1 MANLNYQQDQRT
13 LEWYRARLGYITG
26 SQVGT
31 LMKSGR
37 TKDKVFSETALTYLY
52 QLAGERSLNPEIVK
66 DDNMFAF
73 YIDQTTSTSKA
84 MRFGTEQ
91 EENARNM
98 YIQMTGRAVQEVGL
112 CKHPTIPYL
121 ASSPDGI
128 THDADELGCLE
139 VKCPMLSTYSKY
151 VAEIH
156 DNESLKKV
164 NPDYYYQCQNHMACT
179 NATFCDFIAYC
190 PFVEN
195 PMHIVRITRDNDDIA
210 LMEERVVK
218 AEEVIQSN
226 YSQINKTQ
234 RA

>member
-1 MANLNYQQDQRT
+1 MSNLSFTQEQRT

-26 SQVGT
+26 SQVGS

-37 TKDKVFSETALTYLY
+37 TKDKVFSDTALTYLY

-66 DDNMFAF
+66 DDNMFTF
-73 YIDQTTSTSKA
+73 YLEQTTSQSKA

-91 EENARNM
+91 EENARAM
-98 YIQMTGRAVQEVGL
+98 YVDITGREVKEVGL
-112 CKHPTIPYL
+112 CHHPQIKYL

-128 THDADELGCLE
+128 TADGDVMGCVE
-139 VKCPMLSTYSKY
+139 IKCPTLSTYSKY

-179 NATFCDFIAYC
+179 EAQFCDFIVYC

-195 PMHIVRITRDNDDIA
+195 PIHIVRIQRDEDAIT
-210 LMEERVVK
+210 LIMERVEL
-218 AEEVIQSN
+218 AEQIIEEN
-226 YSQINKTQ
+226 YSQLK

>member
-1 MANLNYQQDQRT
+1 MANINFQQEQRT
-13 LEWYRARLGYITG
+13 LEWYRARLGFITG
-26 SQVGT
+26 SQVGS

-37 TKDKVFSETALTYLY
+37 AKDKVFSDTALTYLY

-66 DDNMFAF
+66 DDEMFSF
-73 YIDQTTSTSKA
+73 YIDQTTSQSKA

-98 YIQMTGRAVQEVGL
+98 YIQITEREVKEVGL
-112 CKHPTIPYL
+112 CKHPSIPFL

-128 THDADELGCLE
+128 TTDNKVLGCVE
-139 VKCPMLSTYSKY
+139 IKCPTLSTYSRY
-151 VAEIH
+151 VSEIH

-179 NATFCDFIAYC
+179 NAQFCDFIVYC

-195 PMHIVRITRDNDDIA
+195 PMQITRITRDEEAIA
-210 LMEERVVK
+210 QIEERVAL
-218 AEEVIQSN
+218 AEVVINDN
-226 YSQINKTQ
+226 YKLLNPK

>member
-1 MANLNYQQDQRT
+1 MSNLSFTQEQRT

-26 SQVGT
+26 SQVGSP
-31 LMKSGR
+31 MKSGR
-37 TKDKVFSETALTYLY
+37 TKDKVFSDTALTYLY

-66 DDNMFAF
+66 DDNMFTF
-73 YIDQTTSTSKA
+73 YLEQTTSQSKN

-91 EENARNM
+91 EENARAM
-98 YIQMTGRAVQEVGL
+98 YVDITGREVKEVGL
-112 CKHPTIPYL
+112 CHHPQIKYL

-128 THDADELGCLE
+128 TADGDVMGCVE
-139 VKCPMLSTYSKY
+139 IKCPTLSTYSKY

-179 NATFCDFIAYC
+179 EAQFCDFIVYC

-195 PMHIVRITRDNDDIA
+195 PIHIVRVQRDEDAIA
-210 LMEERVVK
+210 LIMERVEL
-218 AEEVIQSN
+218 AEQIIEEN
-226 YSQINKTQ
+226 YSQLK

>member
-1 MANLNYQQDQRT
+1 MSNLSFTQEQRT

-26 SQVGT
+26 SQVGP

-37 TKDKVFSETALTYLY
+37 TKDKVFSDTALTYLY

-66 DDNMFAF
+66 DDNMFTF
-73 YIDQTTSTSKA
+73 YLEQTTSQSKN

-91 EENARNM
+91 EENARAM
-98 YIQMTGRAVQEVGL
+98 YVDITGREVKEVGL
-112 CKHPTIPYL
+112 CHHPQIKYL

-128 THDADELGCLE
+128 TADGDVMGCVE
-139 VKCPMLSTYSKY
+139 IKCPTLSTYSKY

-179 NATFCDFIAYC
+179 EAQFCDFIVYC

-195 PMHIVRITRDNDDIA
+195 PIHIVRVQRDEDAIA
-210 LMEERVVK
+210 LIMERVEL
-218 AEEVIQSN
+218 AEQIIEEN
-226 YSQINKTQ
+226 YSQLK

>member
-1 MANLNYQQDQRT
+1 MSNLNYNQEQRT
-13 LEWYRARLGYITG
+13 LDWYRARLGYITG

-37 TKDKVFSETALTYLY
+37 SKDKVFSDTALTYLY
-52 QLAGERSLNPEIVK
+52 QLAGERSLNAEMVK
-66 DDNMFAF
+66 DDDMFSY
-73 YIDQTTSTSKA
+73 YIDQTNTQSKA
-84 MRFGTEQ
+84 MRFGAEQ
-91 EENARNM
+91 EENARAM
-98 YIQMTGRAVQEVGL
+98 YITLTKRDVKEVGL
-112 CKHPTIPYL
+112 CQHPTIKYL

-128 THDADELGCLE
+128 TSDGDMLGCIE
-139 VKCPMLSTYSKY
+139 VKCPTLSTYSKY

-179 NATFCDFIAYC
+179 GAVFCDFIVYC

-195 PMHIVRITRDNDDIA
+195 PIHIVRITRDEEAIA
-210 LMEERVVK
+210 LIMERVEL
-218 AEEVIQSN
+218 AEQIIKSN
-226 YSQINKTQ
+226 YSQLNPQ

>member
-1 MANLNYQQDQRT
+1 MSNLSFTQEQRT

-26 SQVGT
+26 SQVGS

-37 TKDKVFSETALTYLY
+37 TKDKVFSDTALTYLY

-66 DDNMFAF
+66 DDNMFTF
-73 YIDQTTSTSKA
+73 YLEQTTSQSKN

-91 EENARNM
+91 EENARAM
-98 YIQMTGRAVQEVGL
+98 YVDITGREVKEVGL
-112 CKHPTIPYL
+112 CHHPQIKYL

-128 THDADELGCLE
+128 TADGDVMGCVE
-139 VKCPMLSTYSKY
+139 IKCPTLSTYSKY

-179 NATFCDFIAYC
+179 EAQFCDFIVYC

-195 PMHIVRITRDNDDIA
+195 PIHIVRVQRDEDAIA
-210 LMEERVVK
+210 LIMERVEL
-218 AEEVIQSN
+218 AEQIIEEN
-226 YSQINKTQ
+226 YSQLK

>member
-1 MANLNYQQDQRT
+1 MSNINFNQEQRT
-13 LEWYRARLGYITG
+13 LDWYRARLGFITG
-26 SQVGT
+26 SQVGS

-37 TKDKVFSETALTYLY
+37 TKDKVFSDTALTYLY
-52 QLAGERSLNPEIVK
+52 QLAGERSLNPEIVQ
-66 DDNMFAF
+66 DDNMFSF
-73 YIDQTTSTSKA
+73 YIDTTTSQSKA

-91 EENARNM
+91 EDNARST
-98 YIQMTGRAVQEVGL
+98 YIQITGCDVKEVGL

-128 THDADELGCLE
+128 TSDNNEMGCVE
-139 VKCPMLSTYSKY
+139 IKCPTLSTYSKY

-164 NPDYYYQCQNHMACT
+164 NPDYFYQCQNHMACT
-179 NATFCDFIAYC
+179 NTSFCDFIAFC

-195 PMHIVRITRDNDDIA
+195 PIHIVRIKRDNEEIA
-210 LMEERVVK
+210 QIENRVAL
-218 AEEVIQSN
+218 AEEVIQEN
-226 YSQINKTQ
+226 YLQLNPK

>member
-1 MANLNYQQDQRT
+1 MSNLSFTQEQRT

-26 SQVGT
+26 SQVGS

-37 TKDKVFSETALTYLY
+37 TKDKVFSDTALTYLY

-66 DDNMFAF
+66 DDNMFTF
-73 YIDQTTSTSKA
+73 YLEQTTSQSKN

-91 EENARNM
+91 EENARAM
-98 YIQMTGRAVQEVGL
+98 YVDITGREVKEVGL
-112 CKHPTIPYL
+112 CHHPQIKYL

-128 THDADELGCLE
+128 TADGDVMGCVE
-139 VKCPMLSTYSKY
+139 IKCPTLSTYSKY

-179 NATFCDFIAYC
+179 EAQFCDFIVYS

-195 PMHIVRITRDNDDIA
+195 PIHIVRVQRDEDAIA
-210 LMEERVVK
+210 LIMERVEL
-218 AEEVIQSN
+218 AEQIIEEN
-226 YSQINKTQ
+226 YSQLK

>member
-1 MANLNYQQDQRT
+1 MPDLNFQQEQRT
-13 LEWYRARLGYITG
+13 LDWYRARLGYITG

-37 TKDKVFSETALTYLY
+37 SKDRAFSETALTYLY

-66 DDNMFAF
+66 DDNMFSF

-91 EENARNM
+91 EENARNT
-98 YIQMTGRAVQEVGL
+98 YIQLTGRIVQEVGL
-112 CKHPTIPYL
+112 CKHPSIPYL

-128 THDADELGCLE
+128 TSDNGEAGCLE
-139 VKCPMLSTYSKY
+139 IKCPTLSTYSKY
-151 VAEIH
+151 VAEIK
-156 DNESLKKV
+156 DNESLKRV

-179 NATFCDFIAYC
+179 NATFCDFVVYC

-195 PMHIVRITRDNDDIA
+195 PMHIVRIIRDDTAIA
-210 LMEERVVK
+210 FIEERVML
-218 AEEVIQSN
+218 AETVIEAN
-226 YSQINKTQ
+226 YQQLNTQ

>member
-1 MANLNYQQDQRT
+1 MSNLSFTQEQRT

-26 SQVGT
+26 SQVGS

-37 TKDKVFSETALTYLY
+37 TKDKVFSDTALTYLY
-52 QLAGERSLNPEIVK
+52 QLVGERSLNPEIVK
-66 DDNMFAF
+66 DDNMFTF
-73 YIDQTTSTSKA
+73 YLEQTTSQSKN

-91 EENARNM
+91 EENARAM
-98 YIQMTGRAVQEVGL
+98 YVDITGREVKEVGL
-112 CKHPTIPYL
+112 CHHPQIKYL

-128 THDADELGCLE
+128 TADGDVMGCVE
-139 VKCPMLSTYSKY
+139 IKCPTLSTYSKY

-179 NATFCDFIAYC
+179 EAQFCDFIVYC

-195 PMHIVRITRDNDDIA
+195 PIHIVRVQRDEDAIA
-210 LMEERVVK
+210 LIMERVEL
-218 AEEVIQSN
+218 AEQIIEEN
-226 YSQINKTQ
+226 YSQLK

>member
-1 MANLNYQQDQRT
+1 MANLNFQQEQRT
-13 LEWYRARLGYITG
+13 LDWYRARLGYITG
-26 SQVGT
+26 SQVGS

-37 TKDKVFSETALTYLY
+37 AKDKVFSDTALTYLY

-66 DDNMFAF
+66 DDSMFSF

-91 EENARNM
+91 EENARTM
-98 YIQMTGRAVQEVGL
+98 YIQITGREVKEVGL
-112 CKHPTIPYL
+112 CKHPNISCL

-128 THDADELGCLE
+128 THDGEDLGCLE
-139 VKCPMLSTYSKY
+139 IKCPTLSTYSKY

-156 DNESLKKV
+156 DNETLKKV

-179 NATFCDFIAYC
+179 NAVFCDFVAFC
-190 PFVEN
+190 PFVDN
-195 PMHIVRITRDNDDIA
+195 PIHIVRITRDDDDISHI
-210 LMEERVVK
+210 LERVVL
-218 AEEVIQSN
+218 AETIIKDN
-226 YSQINKTQ
+226 YLQLNPK